1 MKEGRTMKTKLTL
14 SAFLLLLSC
23 ISFGQGSG
31 FTTDPIKVVRAYEA
45 VLSDALKFT
54 PVAVLPT
61 LESEKK
67 EFNYTTVKRIAP
79 TPIELTPMT
88 PMRAMAEP
96 PSPIANNYFKAGFG
110 NYTTPLLKGH
120 FMSRRDPK
128 FEYGVNFSH
137 FSSRGDLRID
147 TNKFD
152 NANLSDNTLGVY
164 GKRYLRNVVVNSQFD
179 FERNVRHFYGVHQP
193 VEIPAD
199 SIRQV
204 FRQFSGA
211 LGMNSYQVA
220 NDQLDFGTQF
230 SFYTIGDAFDQSENN
245 LRLDGNLLA
254 RLDENKV
261 TFDFAFDYT
270 NYNSPGGFSVNR
282 SLVYFQPRYE
292 YQAEKFRV
300 TGGLNM
306 AMQASAGVSLFQFY
320 PVIDLDYKLADVYMI
335 AYAGITGNIE
345 RNSYRDIIRRNP
357 FVGTGLDIR
366 NTNNRFQLYGG
377 LKGSV
382 DEITSYDI
390 SLGYQR
396 LRDAQ
401 FFLNDTSDFTRL
413 IPVYDS
419 TTNVFKFSAA
429 LSRKFGDRYTAK
441 IEMAYNGFGL
451 STLAAPFMQPTFSL
465 KAGGSY
471 QMQQKLR
478 FTGDVYVFN
487 GVKYLDKAGLVQELN
502 GVIDLN
508 LGVDYRYSEKLG
520 FFLQLNNLT
529 ASRYFR
535 WFNYTSYGINALGGL
550 SFNF

>member
-1 MKEGRTMKTKLTL
+1 MKEGTTMKTKLVL
-14 SAFLLLLSC
+14 IAGLFLLTSR
-23 ISFGQGSG
+23 SMGQGSG

-54 PVAVLPT
+54 PVPVLPT

-67 EFNYTTVKRIAP
+67 EFSYSAVQKIAP

-110 NYTTPLLKGH
+110 NYTTPLIKGH

-128 FEYGVNFSH
+128 FEYGVDFSH
-137 FSSRGDLRID
+137 FSSRGDLRVD

-164 GKRYLRNVVVNSQFD
+164 GKRYMRNVVVNSNFN
-179 FERNVRHFYGVHQP
+179 FERNVRHFYGAHQP
-193 VEIPAD
+193 IEIPAD

-211 LGMNSYQVA
+211 LGVNSYQVA

-230 SFYTIGDAFDQSENN
+230 SFYTIADAYEQSENN
-245 LRLDGNLLA
+245 LRLDGKLLA

-270 NYNSPGGFSVNR
+270 NYNSIGGFSVNR

-306 AMQASAGVSLFQFY
+306 AMQASGGVSLFQFY
-320 PVIDLDYKLADVYMI
+320 PVIDLDYKVADVYMI

-345 RNSYRDIIRRNP
+345 RNSFRDVIRRNP

-377 LKGSV
+377 LKGSI
-382 DEITSYDI
+382 DEITSYDV
-390 SLGYQR
+390 SMGYQR
-396 LRDAQ
+396 LQDAM
-401 FFLNDTSDFTRL
+401 FFLNDTADFTRL
-413 IPVYDS
+413 LPVYDS
-419 TTNVFKFSAA
+419 STNVFKFNATV
-429 LSRKFGDRYTAK
+429 LRKFGDKYTAK
-441 IEMAYNGFGL
+441 FEMAYTGFGL
-451 STLAAPFMQPTFSL
+451 STLAAPFMQPTFTM
-465 KAGGSY
+465 KVGGSY

-478 FTGDVYVFN
+478 LTGDIFVFN
-487 GVKYLDKAGLVQELN
+487 GVKYLDNAGLVQELN
-502 GVIDLN
+502 GVFDLN
-508 LGVDYRYSEKLG
+508 LGADYRYSDKLG
-520 FFLQLNNLT
+520 FFVQLNNLT
-529 ASRYFR
+529 AARYFR
-535 WFNYTSYGINALGGL
+535 WFNYTSYGINVLGGL